1 MDLEK
6 GKFSYER
13 FSSCFDFCSSVN
25 ADAIS
30 GPRMPSVQ
38 ARSGAAG
45 GRRGPRPRRGPR
57 SRRPSSGA
65 ARAGGA
71 ALPLSVQAACSEPWL
86 RRGPPPAGHLPPGP
100 AATPGPPRLPL
111 QPRPAARV
119 RPESAWAGAPQ
130 SAFAEALW
138 VTLGAPRFETLI
150 LGCEERDRGPL
161 LWRVTR
167 SAHGQL
173 SAS

>member
-30 GPRMPSVQ
+30 GPRVPSVR
-38 ARSGAAG
+38 APSGTAG
-45 GRRGPRPRRGPR
+45 GRRGPR

-71 ALPLSVQAACSEPWL
+71 ALPLSVRAACSEPWL
-86 RRGPPPAGHLPPGP
+86 RRGPPPARHLPLGP

-130 SAFAEALW
+130 SAFAKALW

>member
-30 GPRMPSVQ
+30 GPRMPSVR
-38 ARSGAAG
+38 AWSGAAG
-45 GRRGPRPRRGPR
+45 WAPRT
-57 SRRPSSGA
+57 
-65 ARAGGA
+65 
-71 ALPLSVQAACSEPWL
+71 LLSVRAACSEPWL
-86 RRGPPPAGHLPPGP
+86 RRGPPPARHLPLGP

-130 SAFAEALW
+130 SAFAKALW